1 MKSISSLPSPF
12 SVSSLF
18 FSLSSA
24 PTLTDQ
30 SLSSAPT
37 LTDQSPMYKW
47 LDMLLWSDKWVY
59 FKNTHSEVVKCRH
72 FVSCMMGCILYTG
85 ECHVD
90 IAKRHYISDQAV
102 IIIFTIALLSSIPL
116 HILHNEKWHSCM
128 VHVSSLT
135 PWTTVHVTGTH
146 FEQLL
151 SN

>member
-1 MKSISSLPSPF
+1 MKSISSLPSPL

-18 FSLSSA
+18 F
-24 PTLTDQ
+24 

-102 IIIFTIALLSSIPL
+102 IIIFTIALLSGIPL
-116 HILHNEKWHSCM
+116 HILHNEKWHSWCM
-128 VHVSSLT
+128 CPFSHHGQQYT
-135 PWTTVHVTGTH
+135 
-146 FEQLL
+146 LL
-151 SN
+151 GHILNSCLATKQEFKWVERCTW